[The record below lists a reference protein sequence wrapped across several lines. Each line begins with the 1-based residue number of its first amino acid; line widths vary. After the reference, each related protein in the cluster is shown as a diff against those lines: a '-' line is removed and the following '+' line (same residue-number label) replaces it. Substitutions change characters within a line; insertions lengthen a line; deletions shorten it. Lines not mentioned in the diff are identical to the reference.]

1 MSNLQNQLVA
11 TETEEV
17 RKAIRVLLRTP
28 LIVRDSAP
36 DDYDLVRR
44 REIAVS
50 AWFQNYLGWELRL
63 HPRSGHVRLV
73 KVAPPVLVPGDVR
86 PARQHRSGVPFDRHR
101 YILLCVV
108 AAELVARR
116 VVTLSELAEAAAH
129 SCSTDAALPP
139 FDTRRHGHRRAFVD
153 AVLQLED
160 AGILRAVEGRA
171 ESFTDDA
178 ATPVLYQVEQAG
190 LFSLLAAPV
199 GASSTAVDLD
209 QDGWLDDA
217 VEGLL
222 DEPTYGED
230 YRDPTRPDSGPLAP
244 PQDDAARTRRNLWLR
259 HSTLRAAFDDP
270 ALYRDR
276 LSPAQR
282 DYLDS
287 ISGRE
292 QLRKAA
298 ETAGFVP
305 EARAEGYLLVDPD
318 QISTDEV
325 FPGNGAPSVA
335 ALHLITVLANDP
347 AGRSRTD
354 LLRSAIADLL
364 AANRGWA
371 RTYQDDD
378 GPDRLLAEAIGLLGR
393 HHLVT
398 RDGDEVTVRPAAHRY
413 RDAQFAAAPADSV
426 PEENPA

>member
-1 MSNLQNQLVA
+1 MSNLQNQLVV

-28 LIVRDSAP
+28 LIVRDSSP

-44 REIAVS
+44 RQIAVS

-73 KVAPPVLVPGDVR
+73 KVAPPDLVPDDVR

-101 YILLCVV
+101 YVLLCVV
-108 AAELVARR
+108 GAELVSRR
-116 VVTLSELAEAAAH
+116 VVTLGELAEAAAH

-139 FDTRRHGHRRAFVD
+139 FDTKRHGHRRAFVD
-153 AVLQLED
+153 AVLQLEE

-178 ATPVLYQVEQAG
+178 TTAVLYQVEQAG

-199 GASSTAVDLD
+199 GASSTAVNLD
-209 QDGWLDDA
+209 QDEWLDDA
-217 VEGLL
+217 VDALL
-222 DEPTYGED
+222 AEPAYGED
-230 YRDPTRPDSGPLAP
+230 YRDATRPGAGPLAP
-244 PQDDAARTRRNLWLR
+244 PEDDAARTRRNLWLR
-259 HSTLRAAFDDP
+259 HSTLRAVFDDP
-270 ALYRDR
+270 ALHRDR

-298 ETAGFVP
+298 ETAGFVL
-305 EARAEGYLLVDPD
+305 ETRAEGYLLVDRER
-318 QISTDEV
+318 ISTDEV
-325 FPGNGAPSVA
+325 FPGDGAPSVA
-335 ALHLITVLANDP
+335 ALHLVTVLTSSP
-347 AGRSRTD
+347 AGSSHID

-398 RDGDEVTVRPAAHRY
+398 RDGAVVTARPAAHRY
-413 RDAQFAAAPADSV
+413 RDATFAAAPARNV
-426 PEENPA
+426 PEESPA

>member
-1 MSNLQNQLVA
+1 MSNLQNQLVV

-17 RKAIRVLLRTP
+17 RKAVRLLLRTP
-28 LIVRDSAP
+28 LIVRDRAP
-36 DDYDLVRR
+36 DEYDLVRR
-44 REIAVS
+44 REVAVS
-50 AWFQNYLGWELRL
+50 AWFQSYLGWELRL
-63 HPRSGHVRLV
+63 HPRSGHARLV
-73 KVAPPVLVPGDVR
+73 KVAPPALVPDDVR

-116 VVTLSELAEAAAH
+116 VVTLGELAEAATH
-129 SCSTDAALPP
+129 SCGADPALPA
-139 FDTRRHGHRRAFVD
+139 FDTSRHGHRRAFVD

-178 ATPVLYQVEQAG
+178 TTPVLYQVEQAG

-199 GASSTAVDLD
+199 GASSTSVDLD
-209 QDGWLDDA
+209 EDGWLDDA
-217 VEGLL
+217 VEALL
-222 DEPTYGED
+222 TEPTYGED
-230 YRDPTRPDSGPLAP
+230 YRDATRSGAGPLASP
-244 PQDDAARTRRNLWLR
+244 EDDAARTRRNLWLR
-259 HSTLRAAFDDP
+259 HSTLRAVFDDP
-270 ALYRDR
+270 ALHRDR

-298 ETAGFVP
+298 ETAGFVL
-305 EARAEGYLLVDPD
+305 ETRAEGYLLVDQE
-318 QISTDEV
+318 QISTHDV
-325 FPGNGAPSVA
+325 FPGDSAPSVA
-335 ALHLITVLANDP
+335 ALHLITVLANEP
-347 AGRSRTD
+347 AGRSHAG
-354 LLRSAIADLL
+354 LLRGAIADLL
-364 AANRGWA
+364 DANRGWA
-371 RTYQDDD
+371 KTYQDDD
-378 GPDRLLAEAIGLLGR
+378 GPDRLLAEALGLLGR

-398 RDGDEVTVRPAAHRY
+398 RDGDEVAARPAAHRY
-413 RDAQFAAAPADSV
+413 RDATFATAPAPGV